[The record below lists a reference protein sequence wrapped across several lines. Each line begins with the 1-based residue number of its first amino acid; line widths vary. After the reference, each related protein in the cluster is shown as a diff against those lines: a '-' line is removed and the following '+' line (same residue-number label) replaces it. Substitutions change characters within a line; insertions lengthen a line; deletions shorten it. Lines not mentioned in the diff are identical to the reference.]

1 MMSNILIF
9 FSGLIS
15 GMIIFQSAL
24 VAPTIFNILSEEQAG
39 PFLRKIF
46 PKLFLTITF
55 LGIFS
60 FVIAIF
66 NENLLITL
74 IPLTTAILMAICYFL
89 VPMTNRARDAGNAK
103 LFSRLHFASVS
114 LTIFVLFS
122 NILLVFLI

>member
-24 VAPTIFNILSEEQAG
+24 VAPTIFNIFSEEQAG

-74 IPLTTAILMAICYFL
+74 IPLTTAILMAICYSL

-122 NILLVFLI
+122 NISLVFLI

>member
-1 MMSNILIF
+1 MNSLLILL
-9 FSGLIS
+9 SGIIS

-24 VAPTIFNILSEEQAG
+24 VAPTIFILSEEQAG

-66 NENLLITL
+66 NEKLLITL
-74 IPLTTAILMAICYFL
+74 IPLTTAILMTICYSL
-89 VPMTNRARDAGNAK
+89 VPMTNRARDDGNAK
-103 LFSRLHFASVS
+103 LFSRLHFVSVS
-114 LTIFVLFS
+114 LTVIVLLA
-122 NILLVFLI
+122 NISLVFLI

>member
-74 IPLTTAILMAICYFL
+74 IPLTTAILMAICYSL

-122 NILLVFLI
+122 NISLVFLI

>member
-1 MMSNILIF
+1 MNSLLILL
-9 FSGLIS
+9 SGIIS

-46 PKLFLTITF
+46 PKLFLTITL

-66 NENLLITL
+66 NEKLLITL
-74 IPLTTAILMAICYFL
+74 IPLTTAILMTICYSL
-89 VPMTNRARDAGNAK
+89 VPMTNRARDDGNAK
-103 LFSRLHFASVS
+103 LFSRLHFVSVS
-114 LTIFVLFS
+114 LTVFVLLT
-122 NILLVFLI
+122 NISLVFLI

>member
-1 MMSNILIF
+1 MNSLLILL
-9 FSGLIS
+9 SGIIS

-24 VAPTIFNILSEEQAG
+24 VAPTIFSILSEEQAG

-66 NENLLITL
+66 NEKLLITL
-74 IPLTTAILMAICYFL
+74 IPLTTAILMTICYSL
-89 VPMTNRARDAGNAK
+89 VPMTNRARDDGNAK
-103 LFSRLHFASVS
+103 LFSRLHFVSVS
-114 LTIFVLFS
+114 LTVFVLLA
-122 NILLVFLI
+122 NISLVFFI

>member
-74 IPLTTAILMAICYFL
+74 IPLTTAILMAICYSL

-114 LTIFVLFS
+114 LTILVLFS
-122 NILLVFLI
+122 NISLVFLI

>member
-1 MMSNILIF
+1 MSNFLIF

-74 IPLTTAILMAICYFL
+74 IPLTTAILMAICYSL

-122 NILLVFLI
+122 NISLVFLI

>member
-74 IPLTTAILMAICYFL
+74 IPLTTAILMAICYSL

>member
-1 MMSNILIF
+1 MSNILIF

-66 NENLLITL
+66 NENLLIAL
-74 IPLTTAILMAICYFL
+74 IPLTTAILMAICYSL
-89 VPMTNRARDAGNAK
+89 VPTTNRARDAGNAK

>member
-1 MMSNILIF
+1 MSNILIF

-74 IPLTTAILMAICYFL
+74 IPLTTAILMAICYSL

>member
-1 MMSNILIF
+1 MSNILIF

-74 IPLTTAILMAICYFL
+74 IPLTTAILMAICYSL
-89 VPMTNRARDAGNAK
+89 VPMTNRARDVGNAK

>member
-1 MMSNILIF
+1 MNSLLILL
-9 FSGLIS
+9 SGIIS

-24 VAPTIFNILSEEQAG
+24 VAPTIFSILSEEQAG

-66 NENLLITL
+66 NEKLLITL
-74 IPLTTAILMAICYFL
+74 IPLTTAILMTICYSL
-89 VPMTNRARDAGNAK
+89 VPMTNRARDDGNSK
-103 LFSRLHFASVS
+103 LFSRLHFVSVS
-114 LTIFVLFS
+114 LTVIVLLA
-122 NILLVFLI
+122 NISLVFLI

>member
-1 MMSNILIF
+1 MNSLLILL
-9 FSGLIS
+9 SGIIS

-24 VAPTIFNILSEEQAG
+24 VAPTIFSILSEEQAG

-66 NENLLITL
+66 NEKLLITL
-74 IPLTTAILMAICYFL
+74 IPLTTAILMTICYSL
-89 VPMTNRARDAGNAK
+89 VPMTNRARDDGNAK
-103 LFSRLHFASVS
+103 LFSRLHFVSVS
-114 LTIFVLFS
+114 LTVFVLLA
-122 NILLVFLI
+122 NISLVFLI